1 MSKNTCPC
9 CKGHSEYLNIETE
22 KSQFLCTGCEIKLY
36 FPLHEIMNE
45 LNVDKEEA
53 YNIIRRESKQK

>member
-9 CKGHSEYLNIETE
+9 CKEHSEYLNIETE
-22 KSQFLCTGCEIKLY
+22 ESQFLCTGCEIKLY